1 MKSVIVATLSLAST
15 AALAH
20 PGHMANESIQHGLLH
35 GEHII
40 ALAAFVVI
48 AFAVKL
54 IRNK

>member
-15 AALAH
+15 TALAH
-20 PGHMANESIQHGLLH
+20 PGHIANESIHSQLH

-40 ALAAFVVI
+40 ALAAVVVI